1 MPKQMRKSTD
11 YCGVYFVE
19 LADEDHSFFI
29 RYKRNGKSFEER
41 AGRSSQGWNAEKAS
55 YLRKERITGVN
66 PKVSYL
72 SYSKEQFDESN
83 TWTFSS
89 IFKAYLSLRPDLKGR
104 ENDIYRF
111 KNYLKEDF
119 GNVQPSELVPNDI
132 GNFMSKL
139 QNQKLK
145 PATVRHILELLRRLA
160 NYALK
165 KKFCHG
171 LSFKI
176 QMPTV
181 ENQKTENLSEE
192 QLEKLLLVLNDES
205 DKQVSNIVRLALY
218 TGLRRGKI
226 FNLKWNDVDFYGK
239 TLTIKSK
246 KKENTIL
253 LPMNEMAEKVLA
265 EHAHSDVK
273 SEFVFPGRLGKKR
286 TECKLPLLR
295 IKKKAGLPDDFR
307 LLQGLRHVYASK
319 LASSG
324 KVDMG
329 TLQTLL
335 THKSPLMTQ
344 RYAHL
349 RENALKNI
357 HKKMEQNEISFKNE
371 KLENGLTSNNELFH
385 EHKTEY
391 PYLDVDP
398 KIMEVDIDEIL
409 SAEELTEASQ
419 DEQNN
424 EFTVHTKDDY
434 TKGIFKENDKSEDG
448 LTSNNELFH
457 EHKTEYPYLDV
468 DPKIM
473 EVDIDEILSA
483 EELTEVSQEELS
495 GYNKISENKESDFLE
510 ELIEESTDFED
521 NMKVETEEVDCQ
533 NYSDKNLLPDHY
545 KGDEVFFDDSIS
557 LGEAESEVEACEK
570 EIKVSIP
577 FSTNHKNN
585 AKISKNTD
593 LVNHSQKSYKNKV
606 YVSKTHQNS
615 ERINSLKDLKID
627 LELTSEKKTS
637 LLNSNNSTRASITD
651 LKKELMSLS
660 DLIKSTPVKV
670 KSSAEVRNS

>member
-1 MPKQMRKSTD
+1 MPKQIRKSTD

-409 SAEELTEASQ
+409 SAEELTE
-419 DEQNN
+419 
-424 EFTVHTKDDY
+424 
-434 TKGIFKENDKSEDG
+434 
-448 LTSNNELFH
+448 
-457 EHKTEYPYLDV
+457 
-468 DPKIM
+468 
-473 EVDIDEILSA
+473 
-483 EELTEVSQEELS
+483 VSQEELS
-495 GYNKISENKESDFLE
+495 GYNKISENKESDYLE
-510 ELIEESTDFED
+510 ELIEESSDFED

-557 LGEAESEVEACEK
+557 LGEAVSEVEACEK